1 MSNSFKFSC
10 VRLSTWNRIRDLQ
23 VDRRLQTL
31 SGFAALLGAHDRHQS
46 HLISLTQLMRAIII
60 NHAQGL

>member
-31 SGFAALLGAHDRHQS
+31 SGFAALLGAHDGTRS
-46 HLISLTQLMRAIII
+46 T
-60 NHAQGL
+60 